1 MIVIEI
7 LQNSQDALRLFV
19 VSRFYVTSSLAD
31 AGQNIRCGNI
41 RNTHM
46 KKKIIEK
53 KQGTDIIGASAAREF
68 CKGWLQ

>member
-1 MIVIEI
+1 M
-7 LQNSQDALRLFV
+7 LLKFCRHSQDALRLFV
-19 VSRFYVTSSLAD
+19 VSRCYVTSSSAD